1 MTAADRD
8 AAARRQRAR
17 EIALWRW
24 TLVGRRWIL
33 P

>member
-8 AAARRQRAR
+8 AAARRQRAQT
-17 EIALWRW
+17 IALWRW
-24 TLVGRRWIL
+24 SLISRRWTL